1 MKPATSETAEKLTR
15 KKPDKKG
22 IEALSALGA
31 LTRMAYE
38 GIVDPS
44 KQLVKCDFRD
54 AGEPWEKRRDFGKS
68 LRDKASRETHSV
80 WQPAAD
86 RPDPVDIVIDTN
98 AGRQAHL
105 IPLRMARMASSPFA
119 FLRGSVAI
127 MARDLAGTPVT
138 GVNVVM
144 NGDAHINNFGLYGT
158 PQRDVVIYLNDFDEV
173 TIGPWE
179 WDLKRLI
186 ASINVLGRE
195 NGLNR
200 RERRLAVTGCV
211 AGYRQRMEELQ
222 AMGVLDL
229 WYLHNLVDRLD
240 PKQIKIDPKSHAIIK
255 KAVEKARKQHNA
267 SLLGKVAER
276 AVNGAWRFKED
287 APELTSI
294 DEETKEKI
302 IDALNVYS
310 TTVAPERRF
319 MLHRYHVVDVAHRV
333 VGVGSVGTRAYLA
346 LLFGNGDNDPIFLQ
360 VKEALPPAHK
370 IYLPPLPDAFAHDG
384 MRVILGQRVLQ
395 ASGDPLLGWTTID
408 DRPFYV
414 RQMKNL
420 KGSIPMEWLSGTP
433 FNYFSRGAGV
443 LLARAHAR
451 TGDAAVIAG
460 YCGGSEVLD
469 EALADWAEAYGGQT
483 IQDHAA
489 FLKAIESGRVTVQ

>member
-1 MKPATSETAEKLTR
+1 MNTVKVKTPRQSSTRTKSHKTAL
-15 KKPDKKG
+15 D
-22 IEALSALGA
+22 ALAG
-31 LTRMAYE
+31 TPHE

-44 KQLVKCDFRD
+44 KQLIKCDFRD
-54 AGEPWEKRRDFGKS
+54 PGEPWEKRREFGKS
-68 LRDKASRETHSV
+68 LREKTPRESHSN
-80 WQPAAD
+80 WQPTAD
-86 RPDPVDIVIDTN
+86 RPDPVDIVIATN
-98 AGRQAHL
+98 AGRQTHL
-105 IPLRMARMASSPFA
+105 IPLRMARMAASPFA

-127 MARDLAGTPVT
+127 MARDLFGTPVT
-138 GVNVVM
+138 GVNVVI

-186 ASINVLGRE
+186 TSINVLGRE

-200 RERRLAVTGCV
+200 RERRLAVSGCV
-211 AGYRQRMEELQ
+211 DGYRKRMEALQ
-222 AMGVLDL
+222 DMGVLDL
-229 WYLHNLVDRLD
+229 WYLHNVVDRLN
-240 PKQIKIDPKSHAIIK
+240 PKLVKVDSKSRAIIK
-255 KAVEKARKQHNA
+255 KAVEKARKQNNA
-267 SLLGKVAER
+267 SLLDKIAER
-276 AVNGAWRFKED
+276 AVNGTWRFKVD
-287 APELTSI
+287 APELTSV
-294 DEETKEKI
+294 DEDTKEKI

-319 MLHRYHVVDVAHRV
+319 MLHRYHVADVAHRV
-333 VGVGSVGTRAYLA
+333 VGVGSVGTRAYLV
-346 LLFGNGDNDPIFLQ
+346 LLFGNGDDDPIFLQ
-360 VKEALPPAHK
+360 VKEALPPAHGL
-370 IYLPPLPDAFAHDG
+370 YLPPLPEAFAHDG
-384 MRVILGQRVLQ
+384 LRVVKGQKVLQ

-433 FNYFSRGAGV
+433 FNFFSRGAGI

-460 YCGGSEVLD
+460 YCGRSDVLD
-469 EALADWAEAYGGQT
+469 EALTDWAEAYGEQT
-483 IQDHAA
+483 INDHAA
-489 FLKAIESGRVTVQ
+489 FLKAIASGRVAAQ

>member
-1 MKPATSETAEKLTR
+1 MNTDKTKSSDKVACIKSDKEATDTLVWA
-15 KKPDKKG
+15 
-22 IEALSALGA
+22 AVH
-31 LTRMAYE
+31 E
-38 GIVDPS
+38 GIVDPT
-44 KQLVKCDFRD
+44 KQLIKCDFRD
-54 AGEPWEKRRDFGKS
+54 AGEPWNKRREFGKA
-68 LRDKASRETHSV
+68 LRAKTPRESHAD

-86 RPDPVDIVIDTN
+86 RSDPVDIVIATN
-98 AGRQAHL
+98 EGRQAHL
-105 IPLRMARMASSPFA
+105 IPLRMSRMAASPFT

-127 MARDLAGTPVT
+127 MARDLAGTPFT

-158 PQRDVVIYLNDFDEV
+158 PQRDVVLYLNDFDEV

-186 ASINVLGRE
+186 TSINVLGRE

-200 RERRLAVTGCV
+200 RERRLAVSGCV
-211 AGYRQRMEELQ
+211 AGYRQKMATLQ
-222 AMGVLDL
+222 DMGVLDL
-229 WYLHNLVDRLD
+229 WYLHNVVDRLD
-240 PKQIKIDPKSHAIIK
+240 PKLVKVDSKSGAIIK

-276 AVNGAWRFKED
+276 AVNGAWRFKVD
-287 APELTSI
+287 APELTSV

-319 MLHRYHVVDVAHRV
+319 MLHRYHVADVAHRV
-333 VGVGSVGTRAYLA
+333 VGVGSVGTRAYLV
-346 LLFGNGDNDPIFLQ
+346 LLFGNGDHDPIFLQ
-360 VKEALPPAHK
+360 VKEALPPAHAP
-370 IYLPPLPDAFAHDG
+370 YLPALPETFAHDG
-384 MRVILGQRVLQ
+384 LRVILGQRVLQ

-414 RQMKNL
+414 RQMKNM

-433 FNYFSRGAGV
+433 FNFFSRGAGI

-460 YCGGSEVLD
+460 YCGSSDVLD
-469 EALADWAEAYGGQT
+469 EALADWAEAYGDQT
-483 IQDHAA
+483 VNDHKAL
-489 FLKAIESGRVTVQ
+489 LKAIESGWVIAR

>member
-1 MKPATSETAEKLTR
+1 MKTTKTPNQVSSTKSDR
-15 KKPDKKG
+15 KAAD
-22 IEALSALGA
+22 ALVWAA
-31 LTRMAYE
+31 AHE

-54 AGEPWEKRRDFGKS
+54 PGEPWEKRRQYGKS
-68 LRDKASRETHSV
+68 LREKTPRESHAN
-80 WQPAAD
+80 WQPTTD
-86 RPDPVDIVIDTN
+86 RPDPVAVVIATN
-98 AGRQAHL
+98 AGRQPHL
-105 IPLRMARMASSPFA
+105 IPLRMSRMAASPFA

-127 MARDLAGTPVT
+127 MARDLAETPVT
-138 GVNVVM
+138 GVKVVM

-158 PQRDVVIYLNDFDEV
+158 PQRDMVIYLNDFDEV

-195 NGLNR
+195 NGLNL
-200 RERRLAVTGCV
+200 RERHLAVTGCV
-211 AGYRQRMEELQ
+211 EGYRHRMEELQ
-222 AMGVLDL
+222 EMGVLDL
-229 WYLHNLVDRLD
+229 WYLHNRVDRLN
-240 PKQIKIDPKSHAIIK
+240 PKFVKIDPKSRAIIK
-255 KAVEKARKQHNA
+255 KAVEKARKQDNN
-267 SLLGKVAER
+267 SLLTKVAER
-276 AVNGAWRFKED
+276 AVNGAWRFKVNP
-287 APELTSI
+287 PELTSI

-319 MLHRYHVVDVAHRV
+319 MLHRYHVADVAHRV

-360 VKEALPPAHK
+360 IKEALPPAHAP
-370 IYLPPLPDAFAHDG
+370 YLPPLPEAFAHDG
-384 MRVILGQRVLQ
+384 LRVIKGQKILQ

-414 RQMKNL
+414 RQMKNM
-420 KGSIPMEWLSGTP
+420 KGSIPLEWLSGTP
-433 FNYFSRGAGV
+433 FNYFSRGAGI

-460 YCGGSEVLD
+460 YCGGSKVLD
-469 EALADWAEAYGGQT
+469 EALADWAENYGEQT
-483 IQDHAA
+483 VKDHAA
-489 FLKAIESGRVTVQ
+489 LLKAIESGRIIDQ

>member
-1 MKPATSETAEKLTR
+1 MNTVTTETSLQVTKTTSNTTA
-15 KKPDKKG
+15 
-22 IEALSALGA
+22 IEALDALA
-31 LTRMAYE
+31 RMAHE

-54 AGEPWEKRRDFGKS
+54 AGEPWEKRREFGKS
-68 LRDKASRETHSV
+68 LREKTPRESHSD

-86 RPDPVDIVIDTN
+86 RPDPVDIVIATN

-105 IPLRMARMASSPFA
+105 IPLRMSRMAALPFA

-127 MARDLAGTPVT
+127 MAWDLAGTPAT

-158 PQRDVVIYLNDFDEV
+158 PQRDAVIYLNDFDEV

-211 AGYRQRMEELQ
+211 EGYRERMKELQ
-222 AMGVLDL
+222 DMGVLDL
-229 WYLHNLVDRLD
+229 WYLHNVVDRLLD
-240 PKQIKIDPKSHAIIK
+240 PKALKIDSKSRAIIK
-255 KAVEKARKQHNA
+255 KAAEKALKQNNA

-287 APELTSI
+287 PPELTSI
-294 DEETKEKI
+294 DEETRGKI

-319 MLHRYHVVDVAHRV
+319 MLHRYHVADVAHRV

-346 LLFGNGDNDPIFLQ
+346 LLFGNGDDDPVFLQ
-360 VKEALPPAHK
+360 IKEALPPAHGQ
-370 IYLPPLPDAFAHDG
+370 YLPPLPEAFAHDG
-384 MRVILGQRVLQ
+384 LRVIKGQKVLQ
-395 ASGDPLLGWTTID
+395 ASSDPLLGWTTID

-433 FNYFSRGAGV
+433 FNFFSRGAGI

-460 YCGGSEVLD
+460 YCGGSDVLD
-469 EALADWAEAYGGQT
+469 EALADWAEAYGEQT
-483 IQDHAA
+483 VDDHAA
-489 FLKAIESGRVTVQ
+489 LLKAIESGRVIAE

>member
-1 MKPATSETAEKLTR
+1 MNTAKTETPDQVAHTKPGRKAT
-15 KKPDKKG
+15 D
-22 IEALSALGA
+22 ALLWAA
-31 LTRMAYE
+31 AHE

-54 AGEPWEKRRDFGKS
+54 LGEPWEKRREFGKS
-68 LRDKASRETHSV
+68 LREKTPRESHAN
-80 WQPAAD
+80 WQPTAD
-86 RPDPVDIVIDTN
+86 RPDPVDVVIATN
-98 AGRQAHL
+98 AGRQTHL
-105 IPLRMARMASSPFA
+105 IPLRMSRMAASPFA

-200 RERRLAVTGCV
+200 RERRLAVTGCL
-211 AGYRQRMEELQ
+211 AGYRQKMASLQ

-229 WYLHNLVDRLD
+229 WYLHNVVDRLD
-240 PKQIKIDPKSHAIIK
+240 PKLVKVDSKSGAIIK
-255 KAVEKARKQHNA
+255 KAVDKARKQHNA

-276 AVNGAWRFKED
+276 AVNGAWRFKVN

-294 DEETKEKI
+294 DEVTKEKI

-310 TTVAPERRF
+310 TTASPERRF
-319 MLHRYHVVDVAHRV
+319 MLHRYHVADVAHRV

-360 VKEALPPAHK
+360 VKEALPPAHAP
-370 IYLPPLPDAFAHDG
+370 YLPPLPEVFAHDG
-384 MRVILGQRVLQ
+384 QRVILGQRVLQ

-433 FNYFSRGAGV
+433 FNFFSKGAGI

-460 YCGGSEVLD
+460 YCGGSDVLD
-469 EALADWAEAYGGQT
+469 EALSDWAEAYGEQT
-483 IQDHAA
+483 VKDHAA
-489 FLKAIESGRVTVQ
+489 LLKAIESGRVIAQ